1 MNGTY
6 DIIIVGGGVNGA
18 AASAALT
25 QRGYRLLLLE
35 QQDFAAGATAA
46 SSKLIHGGVR
56 YFQSAN
62 ARLIHTSLQGR
73 ESLLRTRPHLVR
85 PLPLILP
92 VFGGDPRPAAA
103 VRAGLV
109 LYDLLTPRKVSPWH
123 RAFSRSDVQR
133 REPTLA
139 AQDLKAAYLFHDAQ
153 VVMPE
158 LLCLDHLR
166 AARDA
171 GADLR
176 NYSAVDRLVVGH
188 GAVTGVDFHDVHSG
202 ERHSAGAR
210 VVINAA
216 GAWADAVLQSS
227 GHALRPRLRAQQG
240 THLVLNLHGRG
251 PRHAIMISAR
261 ADGRSLVI
269 APWLGH
275 HVLGASEISAG
286 PGATSARAAEWEV
299 DYLLAEFARVLPGIG
314 IDRAQVLYSMTG
326 VWPAAET
333 AAAKGGGPSIMHHAR
348 EGVVHLY
355 TAVGGELG
363 AAERLA
369 ARLTRAVQRDIG
381 APPRSGR
388 PRPLPARPPGRVSF
402 LPPLVQEH
410 LRDRYGPQAPDV
422 AAYVAQDAG
431 LAEALS
437 PHHPDIGAQVVYA
450 VEREGA
456 RTPGDVL
463 LRRTPIGL
471 THDLGRSAAPAVAR
485 IMQSRLGWS
494 DGEREQAIR
503 DYEMELHRR
512 LQVFDQ
518 RLGAPRIPD
527 GPASRGSSRSRE
539 GA

>member
-1 MNGTY
+1 MNGSY
-6 DIIIVGGGVNGA
+6 DIIIIGGGANGA
-18 AASAALT
+18 AAAAALT
-25 QRGYRLLLLE
+25 QLGYRLLLLE
-35 QQDFAAGATAA
+35 QQDFAAGATASA
-46 SSKLIHGGVR
+46 SKLIHGGVR

-62 ARLIHTSLQGR
+62 ARVIHASLQGR
-73 ESLLRTRPHLVR
+73 ESLLRSRPHLVR
-85 PLPLILP
+85 PLPLLLP
-92 VFGGDPRPAAA
+92 VYRDDPHPAAV
-103 VRAGLV
+103 VRASLV
-109 LYDLLTPRKVSPWH
+109 LHDLLMPRKVSPRH
-123 RAFSRSDVQR
+123 RAFSRRGLQR
-133 REPTLA
+133 REPTVA
-139 AQDLKAAYLFHDAQ
+139 THDLKAAYLFHDAQ

-176 NYSAVDRLVVGH
+176 NYNAVDRLVVGN

-216 GAWADAVLQSS
+216 GPWADAVLQSS
-227 GHALRPRLRAQQG
+227 GHTLRPRLQSQQG
-240 THLVLNLHGRG
+240 THLILNLQGRG

-261 ADGRSLVI
+261 RDGRSLVI

-275 HVLGASEISAG
+275 HVLGTTDLSADA
-286 PGATSARAAEWEV
+286 GATQARAAEWEV
-299 DYLLAEFARVLPGIG
+299 DYLLTEFARVLPGIG
-314 IDRAQVLYSMTG
+314 IDRAHVLYSMTG
-326 VWPAAET
+326 IWPSLGT
-333 AAAKGGGPSIMHHAR
+333 KGGGAAFMHHEA
-348 EGVVHLY
+348 EGVAHLY

-363 AAERLA
+363 TAERLA
-369 ARLTRAVQRDIG
+369 SRLTRAVQRDIG

-388 PRPLPARPPGRVSF
+388 PHALPARPPGRVSF

-422 AAYVAQDAG
+422 AAYVAQDAD
-431 LAEALS
+431 LAEPLS

-456 RTPGDVL
+456 RTPADVL

-471 THDLGRSAAPAVAR
+471 TYDLGRRAAPRVAR

-494 DGEREQAIR
+494 DGERDQAIR

-518 RLGAPRIPD
+518 QLGAPRVTD
-527 GPASRGSSRSRE
+527 GPDSTPSSRSRE
-539 GA
+539 EA